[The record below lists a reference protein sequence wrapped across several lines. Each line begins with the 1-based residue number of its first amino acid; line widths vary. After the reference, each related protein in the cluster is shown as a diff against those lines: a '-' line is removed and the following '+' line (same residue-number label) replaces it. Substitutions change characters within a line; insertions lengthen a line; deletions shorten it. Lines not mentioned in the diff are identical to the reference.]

1 MEVAV
6 YGKNIEVTAALKEY
20 VAKKLSKLDKLITAC
35 QGAQVTMSVERGR
48 HIVEVTI
55 PVKEGLLLRGEEASD
70 SMYASVDL
78 VLEKLEKQVKR
89 YKARWDRRRGDSP
102 PAHALHAEAQGGAG
116 GGAAGGAGDAPAG
129 TANGE
134 WASADEDRIVR
145 VKRFALKPQTV
156 SEALMQMNM
165 LGHDFYVFANAET
178 DEINV
183 VYRRKDGNYGLIEPE
198 R

>member
-6 YGKNIEVTAALKEY
+6 YGKNIEVTAALRDY
-20 VAKKLSKLDKLITAC
+20 VTKKLGKLDKLVTAP
-35 QGAQVTMSVERGR
+35 QGAKVAMSVERGR
-48 HIVEVTI
+48 HIVEVTV

-70 SMYASVDL
+70 SMYASIDL

-89 YKARWDRRRGDSP
+89 YKARWDRKR
-102 PAHALHAEAQGGAG
+102 AEPVPEFA
-116 GGAAGGAGDAPAG
+116 APAG
-129 TANGE
+129 AEAEPAGAEAADSE
-134 WASADEDRIVR
+134 WALAGEDRIVR

-156 SEALMQMNM
+156 AEAIMQMNL

-178 DEINV
+178 DQISV